1 MVGLS
6 FQRAAAIDIHD
17 IALSLYTAM
26 VAKADMATA
35 SEASRADL
43 GREAY
48 RCAGA
53 FLAAKDT
60 YIRELPVLDL
70 VPTGY

>member
-1 MVGLS
+1 
-6 FQRAAAIDIHD
+6 
-17 IALSLYTAM
+17 M
-26 VAKADMATA
+26 VANADMATA

-48 RCAGA
+48 RCAEA

-60 YIRELPVLDL
+60 YIRELPVVDL